1 MGFLDNLFRGEVR
14 KIISNA
20 VDTVVDDV
28 LKNTIGNDG
37 DNSGAGN
44 GAAQTNA
51 DSVEKENRN
60 ATGSEECSGE
70 GLLSK
75 RIEEIAARD
84 WSDYELRK
92 QVPSSEVNA
101 PEGAEAFFDYGFYQG
116 GALVAVIK
124 ILNDN
129 NAYCRKSVRLAQD
142 ACRGQNVR
150 YMNFM
155 SYMMN
160 RPEYI
165 AERLKKTIR

>member
-1 MGFLDNLFRGEVR
+1 MGFLDNLLRKEVR
-14 KIISNA
+14 KVISDA

-28 LKNTIGNDG
+28 LKNTFGKDG

-44 GAAQTNA
+44 GAAQTNT
-51 DSVEKENRN
+51 DSVEKENRK
-60 ATGSEECSGE
+60 ATGAEECSGE
-70 GLLSK
+70 DLLGK

-101 PEGAEAFFDYGFYQG
+101 PEGAEAFFEYGFYQG
-116 GALVAVIK
+116 GVLVAVIK

-165 AERLKKTIR
+165 AKRFADNIR

>member
-1 MGFLDNLFRGEVR
+1 MGFLDNLLRREVR
-14 KIISNA
+14 KVISNA
-20 VDTVVDDV
+20 VDTVVDDT
-28 LKNTIGNDG
+28 LKNAFGKDG
-37 DNSGAGN
+37 ESSVANAGGSTSG
-44 GAAQTNA
+44 
-51 DSVEKENRN
+51 SSPEKENRE
-60 ATGSEECSGE
+60 ATKLTNCSGE
-70 GLLSK
+70 ELLRR

-84 WSDYELRK
+84 WSDYELRR

-101 PEGAEAFFDYGFYQG
+101 PEGAEPFFEYGFYRG

-129 NAYCRKSVRLAQD
+129 NAYCRKSVRLAQA
-142 ACRGQNVR
+142 ACRGQNVK

-165 AERLKKTIR
+165 AKRFAENIR

>member
-1 MGFLDNLFRGEVR
+1 MGFLDNLLRREVR
-14 KIISNA
+14 KVISNA
-20 VDTVVDDV
+20 VDTVVDDT
-28 LKNTIGNDG
+28 LKNAFGKDG
-37 DNSGAGN
+37 ESSVANAGGSTSG
-44 GAAQTNA
+44 
-51 DSVEKENRN
+51 SSPEKENRE
-60 ATGSEECSGE
+60 ATKLTNCSGE
-70 GLLSK
+70 ELLRR

-84 WSDYELRK
+84 WSDYELRR

-101 PEGAEAFFDYGFYQG
+101 PEGAEPFFEYGFYRG

-129 NAYCRKSVRLAQD
+129 NAYCRKSVRLAQA
-142 ACRGQNVR
+142 ACRGQNVK

-165 AERLKKTIR
+165 AKRFADNIR